1 MVNGR
6 FTTRGARPIVAVMS
20 VLLALALLAAPLGGA
35 EPAGAGSAPATSV
48 TASARATVRILPGA
62 RIHFDE
68 SSENAEYR
76 FVAAVVTVEDG
87 SQRDAKLVEF
97 Q

>member
-6 FTTRGARPIVAVMS
+6 FTTRGAGPIGGDMS
-20 VLLALALLAAPLGGA
+20 ALLALSLLAAPLGGA
-35 EPAGAGSAPATSV
+35 EPAGTGSAPATAV

-68 SSENAEYR
+68 GSESANYT
-76 FVAAVVTVEDG
+76 FVATVVTVEDG
-87 SQRDAKLVEF
+87 SRHEAKLVEF

>member
-62 RIHFDE
+62 RIHFD
-68 SSENAEYR
+68 SENAEYR